1 MDASDPTHAICLSM
15 LCVRL
20 CLSRGCVWLS
30 WVLDM
35 APWAAGICIAYP
47 DSVPSSFVSFELGDR
62 ARHCETVAFNSLN
75 YGPVCLSLAY

>member
-35 APWAAGICIAYP
+35 APWAAGICIAYL
-47 DSVPSSFVSFELGDR
+47 DSVPSGSFVSFELGDR
-62 ARHCETVAFNSLN
+62 VRHCKTVTFNRALTTDLC
-75 YGPVCLSLAY
+75 V